1 MKYETRMTRYEHENT
16 AHRELEK
23 WYKYIQQ
30 ESETIVKQL
39 HNSQ

>member
-1 MKYETRMTRYEHENT
+1 MTRYKHENT

-30 ESETIVKQL
+30 ESETTIKAVL